1 MKPTNKAG
9 TPAAEPVERR
19 AGAEGN
25 ANQQRTHRA
34 LNRERV
40 TQALDRVRNAARQR
54 KKERFTALLHHVN
67 HDTLRMAF
75 FALRREAAPGAD
87 GLTWTDYEADLEP
100 RLADLHDRVHRGAYR
115 PLPSRRVYIPKAD
128 GRQRPL
134 AVAALEDKACP
145 PTCWGGRPHGIACQT
160 WVSSQHPGPEPPMTQ
175 YKRIAIDTSKSV
187 FTLHCINQSDLAVL
201 RTNLRRAQMIPFF
214 KKISPTEIAME
225 ACGAAHYWARELT
238 ALGHKVR
245 LIPPQYVKPF
255 VKRGKNDRNDAAAIC
270 EAAGRPAIH
279 PVPVKTVEQQAQG
292 MVLKIRQTLIGQR
305 VQLTN
310 ALRGHAAEFG
320 LVVAKGDSQISRLL
334 FAIEQETAIPPEAKD
349 MLVVLDEQIA
359 HLNSQIKELDVK
371 LAAAHKAN
379 PVSRNLATAPGIGPV
394 IGLTMAAKVDPDV
407 FASGRH
413 FAAWVGLA
421 PKEHSTGGKQRM
433 GGISKQ
439 GDEGLRALF
448 VNGAT
453 AVINAALRPGS
464 KQMTDWLRGM
474 LARKPKKLVAVALAN
489 KMARRA
495 WAMMKSS
502 KPYRHPAVP
511 ALAVAA

>member
-1 MKPTNKAG
+1 MGDDLFSRQPICEAVLAAGAHFLFVCKPTSH
-9 TPAAEPVERR
+9 PAIEEFR
-19 AGAEGN
+19 AGVVLDELK
-25 ANQQRTHRA
+25 QRAKRGRHWFTYRYQWMNGVPLRGDEHAMTVNWLMIEMISPAGKVTHRNSFITD
-34 LNRERV
+34 LPV
-40 TQALDRVRNAARQR
+40 DRGNVVEMAACGAAR
-54 KKERFTALLHHVN
+54 
-67 HDTLRMAF
+67 
-75 FALRREAAPGAD
+75 
-87 GLTWTDYEADLEP
+87 W
-100 RLADLHDRVHRGAYR
+100 
-115 PLPSRRVYIPKAD
+115 
-128 GRQRPL
+128 
-134 AVAALEDKACP
+134 KACP